1 MRVPDMSD
9 SHWLVTG
16 MAFFAASLALRGET
30 NIASWFTFAVGCFA
44 IAVSMFV
51 ADKDGDR

>member
-1 MRVPDMSD
+1 MRPDMSD